1 MTRVLIVEDDVEQA
15 RGMARVFSKLRPDLT
30 ILTAHN
36 GVEATRLMSERDV
49 DLVLTDIRMPEM
61 DGFALLAWM
70 HDSAPDVPVFTMSGY
85 GDAETAARSDE
96 LGATE
101 YFTKPL
107 DARAVLACLTET
119 LAQSVRG
126 HVQNVSLAS
135 FLQLLEMERKTCTL
149 NVKCDDRDG
158 ILVVQRGA
166 LVAAQTGGRVGQA
179 AAIEIIAWPFANIT
193 ISRHRDVHSEGI
205 HAPLGFIL
213 MEAMRVQDES
223 ARTASGNGAPDSV
236 RSPPR
241 RTWRPPGSAS
251 QWPAPESSPGGHAE
265 VGLPSGAH
273 ALALVDT
280 ATGQVLRF
288 AAQPGCP
295 LDELARMASQV
306 LLQEAAMLKLCIETE
321 GVEELVLSTRS
332 RCDVIRP
339 VTASAFALLVFAPE
353 ETNLMMARIEL
364 DQFII
369 AHRMLAGSADAVAS
383 EPSAQRRARNP

>member
-36 GVEATRLMSERDV
+36 GVEATRLMSERAV

-85 GDAETAARSDE
+85 GDAETAARLDG

-107 DARAVLACLTET
+107 DARAVLARLTET

-149 NVKCDDRDG
+149 NISCEDRSG
-158 ILVVQRGA
+158 TLVVRRGA
-166 LVAAQTGGRVGQA
+166 LVAAQTGDSVGQA
-179 AAIEIIAWPFANIT
+179 AAIEIIAWPLASIN
-193 ISRHRDVHSEGI
+193 ISRHREVHSESI
-205 HAPLGFIL
+205 QAPLGFIL
-213 MEAMRVQDES
+213 MEAMRVQDEN
-223 ARTASGNGAPDSV
+223 ARNASSNGAADSAFP
-236 RSPPR
+236 PPR
-241 RTWRPPGSAS
+241 RTWRPSGSPS
-251 QWPAPESSPGGHAE
+251 QWPAPESNPPGHAE
-265 VGLPSGAH
+265 LGLPSGAH

-295 LDELARMASQV
+295 VDELARMASQV
-306 LLQEAAMLKLCIETE
+306 LLQQAVILKPCNETE

-369 AHRMLAGSADAVAS
+369 AHRMLA
-383 EPSAQRRARNP
+383 AQRTP

>member
-1 MTRVLIVEDDVEQA
+1 MTRLLIVEDDVEQA
-15 RGMARVFSKLRPDLT
+15 RGMARIFSKLRPDLT

-36 GVEATRLMSERDV
+36 GVEATRLISERDV

-70 HDSAPDVPVFTMSGY
+70 HDRAPDVPVFTMSGY
-85 GDAETAARSDE
+85 GDAESAVRLDD
-96 LGATE
+96 LGANE
-101 YFTKPL
+101 SFTKPL
-107 DARAVLACLTET
+107 DARAVLARLTET

-126 HVQNVSLAS
+126 HVQNVSLVS

-149 NVKCDDRDG
+149 NVSCEDRDG

-166 LVAAQTGGRVGQA
+166 LVAAQTGHRVGQA

-193 ISRHRDVHSEGI
+193 ISRHRAVRSERI
-205 HAPLGFIL
+205 QAPLGFIL
-213 MEAMRVQDES
+213 MEAMRVQDEN
-223 ARTASGNGAPDSV
+223 ARRAPGNGAPDSV

-241 RTWRPPGSAS
+241 RTWRPPGSSS
-251 QWPAPESSPGGHAE
+251 QRPGPESSPAGHAE

-295 LDELARMASQV
+295 LDELARMASHV
-306 LLQEAAMLKLCIETE
+306 LLQEAAILKLCIETE

-369 AHRMLAGSADAVAS
+369 AHRMLA
-383 EPSAQRRARNP
+383 AQRTP

>member
-36 GVEATRLMSERDV
+36 GVEATRLMLERGV
-49 DLVLTDIRMPEM
+49 DLVLTDLQMPEM

-70 HDSAPDVPVFTMSGY
+70 HNSAPDVPVFTMSGY
-85 GDAETAARSDE
+85 GDAETSARLDG
-96 LGATE
+96 LGASE
-101 YFTKPL
+101 YFQKPL
-107 DARAVLACLTET
+107 DARAVLARLTET

-149 NVKCDDRDG
+149 NISCDERNG
-158 ILVVQRGA
+158 ILVVQKGA
-166 LVAAQTGGRVGQA
+166 LVAAQAGDAVGQA

-193 ISRHRDVHSEGI
+193 ISRHRDVGSGGI
-205 HAPLGFIL
+205 QAPLGFIL
-213 MEAMRVQDES
+213 MEAMRVQDENARS
-223 ARTASGNGAPDSV
+223 ALGNGASDSV
-236 RSPPR
+236 CPAPR
-241 RTWRPPGSAS
+241 RTWRPSGSPS
-251 QWPAPESSPGGHAE
+251 QWPMATDSSQPSLAE
-265 VGLPSGAH
+265 FGLPSGAH

-306 LLQEAAMLKLCIETE
+306 LLQEAAMLKLCVETE
-321 GVEELVLSTRS
+321 GVEELVLSTSS

-339 VTASAFALLVFAPE
+339 VTATAFALLVFAPE

-369 AHRMLAGSADAVAS
+369 AHRMLA
-383 EPSAQRRARNP
+383 AQRTP